1 MSHQTRTLGK
11 SKGNGDEHTSASMN
25 GKQNSSFLP
34 KDKKQPP
41 SDSKRSREKEND
53 DSSPSISHQ
62 LKKVL
67 PVIMFND
74 CEGSLSGK
82 ITLQDFPNTVGG
94 SKEKGKITTEVK
106 YGGFTVQ
113 VANNNRSFSKT
124 EIQFPTKKRCPKC
137 HQCYSVRHIPRYYSS
152 RSCSYKYR
160 NILIE
165 EIKPEAPSKYEG
177 ETART
182 ESPSLE
188 VSIVGKGT
196 KVKYMSKKQ
205 NVIINISHPKRRGKT
220 AKYGNVSSN
229 HTTKEPSRSSAQP
242 AVRLPEK
249 GRRGNK
255 HRNPDPLHISPPVLP
270 AVQKEENPDTV
281 VVSLCSTPE
290 RKNKPD
296 RLFSVLDDCE
306 LESAISQQKDSKI
319 SRNTSQ
325 KKHFFEA
332 EALLKNVFPTSH
344 DALKTPSL
352 SNTDLRKMPFE
363 VPKDVAGDRKVNFDI
378 PENIAADSYVQQST
392 GGRNY
397 LPSTITNIAPVQ
409 RGQHSDFYS
418 SSSLNA
424 KHTGA
429 KAASIHGKSSKIPP
443 ADYGENSNC
452 KSSPPSQNTVKS
464 SIPFCP
470 SDGASGHSQPTETP
484 GDAFPFGHCAECVI
498 DHEEEHADGTG
509 RDFKKATLHSDSH
522 TNMQQLLAMKSTQC
536 PSLSPASSG
545 GLAAGS
551 PLHSSSHSSVEW
563 SQTGSQA
570 SHAEMAAPSNTE
582 MSAVISITDALE
594 QRLIIQNDKESMVDF
609 NCPMGIKHLKESP
622 SFWGNVEKDKFLIRP
637 AVKNTCHREF
647 EDLSNENHDEACFQ
661 MKFPPNTAEFN
672 SAVCAADNL
681 FLIEKPLTS
690 DADQYS
696 TQDEINLGRT
706 SFTQEAAECQSI
718 ASVRPNAEGDKK
730 ETYYHQMGILLSPR
744 RRKAWKGTVLHRI
757 LCFYMFE
764 LWKVLM

>member
-1 MSHQTRTLGK
+1 MSHQSGTLGK

-82 ITLQDFPNTVGG
+82 ITLQDFPNTEGG

-113 VANNNRSFSKT
+113 VANNNRFFSKT

-229 HTTKEPSRSSAQP
+229 HTTREPSRSSAQP

-249 GRRGNK
+249 GRLGNK

-344 DALKTPSL
+344 DALK
-352 SNTDLRKMPFE
+352 D
-363 VPKDVAGDRKVNFDI
+363 PK
-378 PENIAADSYVQQST
+378 
-392 GGRNY
+392 
-397 LPSTITNIAPVQ
+397 
-409 RGQHSDFYS
+409 
-418 SSSLNA
+418 
-424 KHTGA
+424 
-429 KAASIHGKSSKIPP
+429 
-443 ADYGENSNC
+443 
-452 KSSPPSQNTVKS
+452 
-464 SIPFCP
+464 
-470 SDGASGHSQPTETP
+470 
-484 GDAFPFGHCAECVI
+484 
-498 DHEEEHADGTG
+498 
-509 RDFKKATLHSDSH
+509 FK
-522 TNMQQLLAMKSTQC
+522 
-536 PSLSPASSG
+536 
-545 GLAAGS
+545 
-551 PLHSSSHSSVEW
+551 
-563 SQTGSQA
+563 
-570 SHAEMAAPSNTE
+570 
-582 MSAVISITDALE
+582 
-594 QRLIIQNDKESMVDF
+594 
-609 NCPMGIKHLKESP
+609 
-622 SFWGNVEKDKFLIRP
+622 
-637 AVKNTCHREF
+637 
-647 EDLSNENHDEACFQ
+647 
-661 MKFPPNTAEFN
+661 
-672 SAVCAADNL
+672 
-681 FLIEKPLTS
+681 
-690 DADQYS
+690 
-696 TQDEINLGRT
+696 
-706 SFTQEAAECQSI
+706 
-718 ASVRPNAEGDKK
+718 
-730 ETYYHQMGILLSPR
+730 
-744 RRKAWKGTVLHRI
+744 
-757 LCFYMFE
+757 
-764 LWKVLM
+764 